1 MTRGGIQLGNG
12 AEPRFAAFISYSHA
26 DAAIAAKLQ
35 RKLEQYRLPRHVA
48 ALHPEQSADI
58 GRIFRDREDLA
69 AAPSLSDAIRDALA
83 AAEALIVI
91 CSPDARSSHWV
102 SQEIELFRKLHPDR
116 PVLAALVR
124 GEPGEAFPS
133 ALTNDGLEPLAADL
147 RSEADGWSLGFLK
160 IVAGIAGV
168 PLDTLIQRDAQRRVR
183 RVMWITVGALT
194 AMLAMG
200 VMTTLAISARNEAAR
215 QRAEAEGLVEYMLT
229 DLRTR
234 LKGVGRLDVMESVN
248 DRAKEYYGNDS
259 IKGRLLEAQLLHAMG
274 EDFDK
279 QGKLEQAEA
288 RFQDA
293 HRQTAAILNSHPRNA
308 DVVFT
313 HAQSE
318 YWIGY
323 VHYLRKDYRKS
334 AVYWNNYKK
343 QASQLATMPGEKLR
357 GAMELGYANNNL
369 CVLAVDSNGQTSEP
383 AESCGDAVAAQRKIS
398 ALNPSDPAAKLSLAN
413 SIAWLA
419 DAEENIGKLDRSQ
432 NLRNEQLSI
441 LEKLLKGD
449 PKNQDYAEFRLT
461 AMTAL
466 ARLDRKSGRMEGAR
480 QRLAWARKI
489 GAELK
494 RHDPN
499 NATWADRLNRI
510 DNEMELAS
518 KGSTR

>member
-1 MTRGGIQLGNG
+1 
-12 AEPRFAAFISYSHA
+12 
-26 DAAIAAKLQ
+26 
-35 RKLEQYRLPRHVA
+35 
-48 ALHPEQSADI
+48 
-58 GRIFRDREDLA
+58 
-69 AAPSLSDAIRDALA
+69 
-83 AAEALIVI
+83 
-91 CSPDARSSHWV
+91 
-102 SQEIELFRKLHPDR
+102 
-116 PVLAALVR
+116 
-124 GEPGEAFPS
+124 
-133 ALTNDGLEPLAADL
+133 
-147 RSEADGWSLGFLK
+147 
-160 IVAGIAGV
+160 
-168 PLDTLIQRDAQRRVR
+168 
-183 RVMWITVGALT
+183 
-194 AMLAMG
+194 
-200 VMTTLAISARNEAAR
+200 
-215 QRAEAEGLVEYMLT
+215 
-229 DLRTR
+229 
-234 LKGVGRLDVMESVN
+234 MESVN

-383 AESCGDAVAAQRKIS
+383 ARSCGDAVAAQREIS

-466 ARLDRKSGRMEGAR
+466 ARLDRKSDRMEGAR